1 MMEKCSCMFFYC
13 QWEIGLAHRLWQSG
27 RSGDQRINCVCGHV
41 DFPMQHDTTPI
52 IIAS

>member
-13 QWEIGLAHRLWQSG
+13 QWELDLAHRLWQSG
-27 RSGDQRINCVCGHV
+27 RSGDQRICGQF
-41 DFPMQHDTTPI
+41 DLPMQHDTTPI